1 MLRGWDK
8 GAMRLLSGL
17 MLFTSAAL
25 FVLILSGASPRFTDH
40 SAQFRAQLNLCLRVL
55 NHPAFMSEEGRT
67 ILTDRCTDRA
77 EVGKN
82 LWGTASHAEVVRAFL
97 LTQEGQPEAAAVH
110 LIRSRSLD
118 PVSHWLASLRVAIWD
133 LLDSNGLD
141 RPCDYPAFRADLVA
155 IARVAPSSAQQR
167 TVC

>member
-17 MLFTSAAL
+17 MLLTSAAV

-40 SAQFRAQLNLCLRVL
+40 SGQFRAQLNLCLRVL
-55 NHPAFMSEEGRT
+55 NHPAFMSEEGRS

-97 LTQEGQPEAAAVH
+97 LTREGKPKSAAVH
-110 LIRSRSLD
+110 LVRSRSLD
-118 PVSHWLASLRVAIWD
+118 PESHWLASLRVAIWG

-141 RPCDYPAFRADLVA
+141 GPCDYPAFRADLAA
-155 IARVAPSSAQQR
+155 IVRVAPSYAQQ
-167 TVC
+167 VSGC